1 MASGLTVIEV
11 IRKFFVDRKINQ
23 PNEYDSDK
31 KPGGKGKNPIFTK
44 IIIIKIHHSGYF
56 DTKLILHYSYGK
68 SLTSA
73 KNRQYYNSLSMI
85 EEPVSML

>member
-1 MASGLTVIEV
+1 M
-11 IRKFFVDRKINQ
+11 INK
-23 PNEYDSDK
+23 Y
-31 KPGGKGKNPIFTK
+31 ILLFTK
-44 IIIIKIHHSGYF
+44 IIIIKIHHSGYFVF

-85 EEPVSML
+85 EEPVSMLWTEQTSTKIVLMIFAF